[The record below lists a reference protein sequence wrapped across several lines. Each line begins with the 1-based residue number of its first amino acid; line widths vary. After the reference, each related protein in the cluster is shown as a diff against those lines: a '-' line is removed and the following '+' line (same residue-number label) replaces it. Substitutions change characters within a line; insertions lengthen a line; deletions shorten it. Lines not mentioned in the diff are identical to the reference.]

1 MAGKVK
7 LELAQ
12 FRELAAFSQFES
24 DLDAA
29 TKARLD
35 RGARIVEMFKQT
47 AFNPI
52 PVEIQTAI
60 MWGMQNDFF
69 DSIDVDQISNAVSS
83 LKRLPGPKAK
93 KFVNEIYQS
102 GKLEESGRTESK
114 NSSRRLEENI
124 RIIF

>member
-24 DLDAA
+24 DLDA
-29 TKARLD
+29 TTARLD

-52 PVEIQTAI
+52 PVEVQTAI
-60 MWGMQNDFF
+60 MWECKMISLILLM
-69 DSIDVDQISNAVSS
+69 SIRF
-83 LKRLPGPKAK
+83 LKYPVK
-93 KFVNEIYQS
+93 
-102 GKLEESGRTESK
+102 
-114 NSSRRLEENI
+114 
-124 RIIF
+124 IIFQCGKRSL

>member
-29 TKARLD
+29 MKARLD

-52 PVEIQTAI
+52 PVEGQTAI

-69 DSIDVDQISNAVSS
+69 DSIDVDKISEAVAS
-83 LKRLPGPKAK
+83 LKDYLSARKRCL
-93 KFVNEIYQS
+93 
-102 GKLEESGRTESK
+102 
-114 NSSRRLEENI
+114 
-124 RIIF
+124 

>member
-1 MAGKVK
+1 M
-7 LELAQ
+7 ELAQ

-52 PVEIQTAI
+52 PVEVQTAI

-69 DSIDVDQISNAVSS
+69 DSIDVDKISKLYPA
-83 LKRLPGPKAK
+83 LK
-93 KFVNEIYQS
+93 
-102 GKLEESGRTESK
+102 
-114 NSSRRLEENI
+114 
-124 RIIF
+124 IIFQPRETKSVMKFIKAVN

>member
-1 MAGKVK
+1 MVAGNVM

-12 FRELAAFSQFES
+12 FLALAAFSQFDS

-52 PVEIQTAI
+52 QVEIQTAI

-69 DSIDVDQISNAVSS
+69 DSIDVDQISDAVSN
-83 LKRLPGPKAK
+83 LMEFLQVQGKD
-93 KFVNEIYQS
+93 VCDEIYQS
-102 GKLEESGRTESK
+102 GKLEEGT
-114 NSSRRLEENI
+114 EENLKSTFEDWK
-124 RIIF
+124 RTYA